1 MEPSHHILAAVTRN
15 LTGFFVPKNDFLVA
29 IHKVRAGLHAFE
41 DAAKNFRIID
51 LAHRKAP
58 LTCIGQKRAKFNSA
72 CAYETILIP
81 AGLQTCGVLC
91 SAIAWDK
98 VAAFRGE
105 EETMPAGGQE
115 KLKVLIRRVAIQKRV
130 REVAQQIT
138 RDYKGQKV
146 HLIGV
151 LKGACIFLSDL
162 IREINLDT
170 SIDFIAVSSYGKGK
184 QSSGQVRVLKD
195 LDSSIEGLNVVL
207 VEDILDTGLTL
218 SYLLRILQQR
228 KPKSLRVA
236 ALLDKPS
243 RRLKDV
249 KGDYVGFTIPN
260 EFVVGYGLDYAER
273 YRNLKDVCILSLP
286 PE

>member
-1 MEPSHHILAAVTRN
+1 MHGS
-15 LTGFFVPKNDFLVA
+15 
-29 IHKVRAGLHAFE
+29 
-41 DAAKNFRIID
+41 
-51 LAHRKAP
+51 
-58 LTCIGQKRAKFNSA
+58 
-72 CAYETILIP
+72 
-81 AGLQTCGVLC
+81 
-91 SAIAWDK
+91 
-98 VAAFRGE
+98 
-105 EETMPAGGQE
+105 GQE
-115 KLKVLIRRVAIQKRV
+115 KLKVLIRRAAIQKRV

-138 RDYKGQKV
+138 RDFKGERV

-162 IREINLDT
+162 VREINLDT

-218 SYLLRILQQR
+218 SYLLRVLQQR
-228 KPKSLRVA
+228 KPKLLRVA

-243 RRLKDV
+243 RRVKPV
-249 KGDYVGFTIPN
+249 KGNYIGFTIPN

-286 PE
+286 PG

>member
-1 MEPSHHILAAVTRN
+1 MDSRCCP
-15 LTGFFVPKNDFLVA
+15 
-29 IHKVRAGLHAFE
+29 RAY
-41 DAAKNFRIID
+41 D
-51 LAHRKAP
+51 LA
-58 LTCIGQKRAKFNSA
+58 S
-72 CAYETILIP
+72 
-81 AGLQTCGVLC
+81 LC
-91 SAIAWDK
+91 LVSLSTVCPCDR
-98 VAAFRGE
+98 VAAFSC
-105 EETMPAGGQE
+105 GGPRKMVVVGQDR
-115 KLKVLIRRVAIQKRV
+115 LKVLIRRAAIQKRV
-130 REVAQQIT
+130 REVALQIT
-138 RDYKGQKV
+138 RDFKGQRV

-162 IREINLDT
+162 VREISLET

-218 SYLLRILQQR
+218 SYLLRVLQQR
-228 KPKSLRVA
+228 KPRVLRVA

-243 RRLKDV
+243 RRLKPV

-273 YRNLKDVCILSLP
+273 YRNLKDVCVLSLP
-286 PE
+286 PG